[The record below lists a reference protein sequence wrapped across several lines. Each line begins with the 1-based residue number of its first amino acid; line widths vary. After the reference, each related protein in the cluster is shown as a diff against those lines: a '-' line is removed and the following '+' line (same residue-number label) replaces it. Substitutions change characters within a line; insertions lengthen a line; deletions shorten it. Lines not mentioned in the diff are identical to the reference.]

1 LAEQVGVRNIK
12 LIIEY
17 DGSDFCGWQK
27 QPEVRTVEGE
37 LVRALGGLLGG
48 EPEIVTAARTDSGVH
63 AVGQTVNF
71 SSVSA
76 MKVGEIGNAVNSLLP
91 PDIRVV
97 GASEVPLA
105 FNARFDAVT
114 RVYRYE
120 IATRPTS
127 LWRMRRWY
135 VKWDLDREA
144 IGKAGISLLG
154 KHDFSAYTYKD
165 ERRSPWIEMK
175 RFAVEDIEPGGFAM
189 VFAADRFLRRMVR
202 ILTGTLVEVG
212 RGKLQPGDAFDI
224 LSNRERNGAGPCA
237 PTQGLYL
244 VGVEY

>member
-1 LAEQVGVRNIK
+1 VDEQVGVRNVK

-27 QPEVRTVEGE
+27 QPKVRTVEGE
-37 LVRALGGLLGG
+37 LVRALGGLLGR
-48 EPEIVTAARTDSGVH
+48 EPEVVTAARTDSGVH

-71 SSVSA
+71 SLVSP
-76 MKVGEIGNAVNSLLP
+76 MKAEEIENALNSLLP
-91 PDIRVV
+91 PDVKVV
-97 GASEVPLA
+97 GASDVPLA
-105 FNARFDAVT
+105 FNARFDARRRT
-114 RVYRYE
+114 YRYE

-127 LWRMRRWY
+127 VWRMRRWY

-144 IGKAGISLLG
+144 VRRAGNSLLG
-154 KHDFSAYTYKD
+154 KHDFSAYTCKD
-165 ERRSPWIEMK
+165 ERRSPLIELK
-175 RFAVEDIEPGGFAM
+175 EFGIEEIEPQGLAL

-212 RGKLQPGDAFDI
+212 RGKLQPGDPFDI
-224 LSNRERNGAGPCA
+224 LSGKDRNKAGPCA
-237 PTQGLYL
+237 PPQGLYL